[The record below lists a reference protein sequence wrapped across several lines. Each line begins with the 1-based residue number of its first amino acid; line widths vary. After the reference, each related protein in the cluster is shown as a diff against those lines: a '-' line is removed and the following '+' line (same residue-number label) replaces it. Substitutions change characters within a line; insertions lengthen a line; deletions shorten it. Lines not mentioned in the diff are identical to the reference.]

1 MGTTSLSSNS
11 PSLIN
16 IILTR
21 RSNSLPSTRHNQFFT
36 LQPHTPL
43 TFHSITCSS
52 SSNSSTNTNT
62 NKDETDSVQAPTAT
76 PVELRLKR
84 RSRRQQAR
92 QQRENGTVTNSIAQ
106 PNKVKA
112 PKKWEE
118 MSLTEKALEL
128 YVGEKGALFWLNK
141 FAYASIF
148 IMIGLWIAFRF
159 VGPALNI
166 YQLDQPLLSPG
177 DVLKGSS

>member
-16 IILTR
+16 IILTK
-21 RSNSLPSTRHNQFFT
+21 RSTSLPSTRHNNFLA
-36 LQPHTPL
+36 LQPHTSL
-43 TFHSITCSS
+43 TFHSISC
-52 SSNSSTNTNT
+52 NSSGNNNAANTDQN
-62 NKDETDSVQAPTAT
+62 ETDSIQAPTTT

-84 RSRRQQAR
+84 RSRRQAKR
-92 QQRENGTVTNSIAQ
+92 QKENGTLTNSIEQ
-106 PNKVKA
+106 PSKAKAA

-118 MSLTEKALEL
+118 MNLSEKALEL

-141 FAYASIF
+141 FAYASIY
-148 IMIGLWIAFRF
+148 IMIGAWIMFRF

-166 YQLDQPLLSPG
+166 YQLDSPVLSPG
-177 DVLKGSS
+177 DVLKG

>member
-1 MGTTSLSSNS
+1 METTSLSSNS

-21 RSNSLPSTRHNQFFT
+21 RSFSLPSIRHNHF
-36 LQPHTPL
+36 LPPQPHSSL
-43 TFHSITCSS
+43 TFHSIITCSS
-52 SSNSSTNTNT
+52 SSSNTDTNN
-62 NKDETDSVQAPTAT
+62 DETDSVQAPTDEQ
-76 PVELRLKR
+76 PVELRIRR
-84 RSRRQQAR
+84 RSRRQAR
-92 QQRENGTVTNSIAQ
+92 RQRENGAVSNGMQQAS
-106 PNKVKA
+106 KVKAA

-118 MSLTEKALEL
+118 MSLTEKAIEL

-148 IMIGLWIAFRF
+148 IMIGAWILFRF
-159 VGPALNI
+159 VGPALDI
-166 YQLDQPLLSPG
+166 YQLDSPLLSPG

>member
-21 RSNSLPSTRHNQFFT
+21 HSNSLPSTRHKFLT
-36 LQPHTPL
+36 LQPQTPL
-43 TFHSITCSS
+43 TFHTITCSSS
-52 SSNSSTNTNT
+52 SSNSSTNTN
-62 NKDETDSVQAPTAT
+62 NDETDSVKAPTAAT
-76 PVELRLKR
+76 PVELKLKR

-92 QQRENGTVTNSIAQ
+92 QQRENGTVTNSIEQ

-166 YQLDQPLLSPG
+166 YQLDQPLLSPS

>member
-21 RSNSLPSTRHNQFFT
+21 RSISLPSTRYNNFLT
-36 LQPHTPL
+36 LQPRTSL

-52 SSNSSTNTNT
+52 SNSNAANTDQN
-62 NKDETDSVQAPTAT
+62 EADSIQAPTTA
-76 PVELRLKR
+76 PAKPIELRLRR
-84 RSRRQQAR
+84 RSRRQVKR
-92 QQRENGTVTNSIAQ
+92 PRGKGTVTDSIEQ
-106 PNKVKA
+106 PRMAEAV

-118 MSLTEKALEL
+118 MSLREKAMEL

-141 FAYASIF
+141 FAYASIY
-148 IMIGLWIAFRF
+148 IMIGAWIVFRF
-159 VGPALNI
+159 VGPALNL
-166 YQLDQPLLSPG
+166 YQLDSPVLSPS
-177 DVLKGSS
+177 DVLKG

>member
-21 RSNSLPSTRHNQFFT
+21 RSTSLPSTRHNNFLT
-36 LQPHTPL
+36 LQLHTSL
-43 TFHSITCSS
+43 TFHSITCNS
-52 SSNSSTNTNT
+52 SSNSNPANTDQ
-62 NKDETDSVQAPTAT
+62 DETGSIQAPTTTPAE

-84 RSRRQQAR
+84 RLRRQAKR
-92 QQRENGTVTNSIAQ
+92 QRENGTVTNSIEQ
-106 PNKVKA
+106 PSKAKAA

-118 MSLTEKALEL
+118 MNLTEKALEL

-141 FAYASIF
+141 FAYASIY
-148 IMIGLWIAFRF
+148 IMIGAWIVFRF
-159 VGPALNI
+159 VGPALNV
-166 YQLDQPLLSPG
+166 YQLDSPLLSPA
-177 DVLKGSS
+177 DVLKG

>member
-11 PSLIN
+11 PSLTN

-21 RSNSLPSTRHNQFFT
+21 RSSSLPSTRHNQFLSF
-36 LQPHTPL
+36 QPTTSL
-43 TFHSITCSS
+43 TFQSITCSS
-52 SSNSSTNTNT
+52 SSSTNTNT
-62 NKDETDSVQAPTAT
+62 NDDEKDSVQAPTPTPAE
-76 PVELRLKR
+76 PVELRLRR
-84 RSRRQQAR
+84 RSKRQAR
-92 QQRENGTVTNSIAQ
+92 KQRENGTLTNSIQQ
-106 PNKVKA
+106 PKAKAA
-112 PKKWEE
+112 PKKWED
-118 MSLTEKALEL
+118 MSFTEKALEL

-166 YQLDQPLLSPG
+166 YQLDQPLLSPE